1 MLAGPL
7 YIEKFKIKYKSYKF
21 LNLHKKHKMVKKLTK
36 QIFIEENSSKKVFD
50 MTYIAIPLPDEYYI
64 QKECYSSEVAPLEAS
79 KNNFNVEYLKRNLS
93 LSYRETVNCSKKT
106 AENSIK
112 LLELSGA
119 FEKNYLIKTNEKIRL
134 VFSIFK
140 INFDEIKYFQYFLQ
154 SSLQDKFFN
163 RNGKE
168 RWDVDIQN
176 FVTTENIDEII
187 YLIKQMSEFIKTKQL
202 KSRINNAVVLGAS
215 LDTMINRLKFA
226 IQNSTKN
233 IIILTSDRPVFSKKI
248 IKIINGSKNCFDVDY
263 NFNKEQELLMEYYKN
278 NFSCGRFLEDLNS
291 GLFTEDYMAIV
302 AEKIIKQENFLS
314 NDVIIKTIESRKTAE
329 TKGRRRANTIDT
341 IFEYIDN
348 GNYVFRPVFISNQP
362 HIMSQYSQIKAIFN
376 TKNFH
381 KLKKEI
387 YINCDGNYVYRGY
400 IIKNYKHFYRNFMN
414 LAVYG
419 FDVAGDGIDYVFDIN
434 YNASS
439 QEDKKNIL
447 NNIKLILQNIAG
459 SFNSY
464 QLERMSKMENNVLK
478 SNFE

>member
-1 MLAGPL
+1 
-7 YIEKFKIKYKSYKF
+7 
-21 LNLHKKHKMVKKLTK
+21 MVKKLTN
-36 QIFIEENSSKKVFD
+36 QIFTEENSSKSVSD

-64 QKECYSSEVAPLEAS
+64 QRECYHSDLAPLEAH
-79 KNNFNVEYLKRNLS
+79 KNNFNIEYLKQNLI
-93 LSYRETVNCSKKT
+93 LNYKETVNCSKKT
-106 AENSIK
+106 AENSVK

-134 VFSIFK
+134 VFNIFK
-140 INFDEIKYFQYFLQ
+140 TNFDEIKYFQYFLQ

-168 RWDVDIQN
+168 RWDVNIQN
-176 FVTTENIDEII
+176 FVTTENIDKII
-187 YLIKQMSEFIKTKQL
+187 YLIKQMPEFTRTKQP
-202 KSRINNAVVLGAS
+202 KSHINNAVVLGAS

-248 IKIINGSKNCFDVDY
+248 IKIISSSKNCFDINY
-263 NFNKEQELLMEYYKN
+263 NFNEEQELLMKYYKN
-278 NFSCGRFLEDLNS
+278 NFSCDRFLKDLNS
-291 GLFTEDYMAIV
+291 GLFTEDYMAII

-314 NDVIIKTIESRKTAE
+314 NDIIIKTIESRKTAE
-329 TKGRRRANTIDT
+329 TNGRRRANTIDT

-348 GNYVFRPVFISNQP
+348 SNYVFRPVFISNQP
-362 HIMSQYSQIKAIFN
+362 HIMSQYSQIRAIFN

-381 KLKKEI
+381 KLKNEVH
-387 YINCDGNYVYRGY
+387 INCDGNYVYRGY
-400 IIKNYKHFYRNFMN
+400 TIKNYKHFYRNFRN

-419 FDVAGDGIDYVFDIN
+419 FNVIGDGIEYVFDMN
-434 YNASS
+434 YNTSS

-447 NNIKLILQNIAG
+447 NNIKLILQNVAG

-464 QLERMSKMENNVLK
+464 QLERMNKMENNVLK